1 MNSNAPGTV
10 TEDDVKIGRYAGD
23 ITLPLGMDTEP
34 LIAVRVGYALLREWC
49 ASKGLKHEMKLGL

>member
-1 MNSNAPGTV
+1 MNSNTSGTGA
-10 TEDDVKIGRYAGD
+10 EDDVKIGRYAGD

-49 ASKGLKHEMKLGL
+49 ASKNLKYEMKLGL